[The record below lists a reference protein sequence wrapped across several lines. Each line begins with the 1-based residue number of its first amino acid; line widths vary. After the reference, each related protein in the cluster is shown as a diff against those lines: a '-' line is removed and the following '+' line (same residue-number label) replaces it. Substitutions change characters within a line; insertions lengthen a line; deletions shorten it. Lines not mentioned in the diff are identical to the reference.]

1 MLNIKKAKEY
11 LSSFAFKK
19 LFIEELGWSNPVNY
33 ALTKFSA
40 GKSENISK
48 LMIAEL
54 AGVAVYEIRTEN
66 GQIPNAEERKEIQKE
81 VSKLSFENLLI
92 FLDKEETQSL
102 WYWIKREDKKQY
114 VRDHLYIKGQ
124 PGDLFLNKLS
134 GMVVDIGDFDS
145 SGNISVLEVA
155 NRLKKSLDIEKVTK
169 KFYNEF
175 KDEKTKFTEQITG
188 IKDERDRK
196 WYASILLN
204 RLMFVY
210 FLQKKGFID
219 KGRQNYLTEKL
230 NDSKNN
236 GKNLYYKHFLEY
248 LFFEGFAKEKNDR
261 SKEANAVLGE
271 IKYLNGGLFLRHRI
285 EKENEIAIPDHAF
298 EVVFQLFGKYSWHL
312 DDSPGGK
319 DDEINPAVLGYIFE
333 KYINQKEFG
342 AYYTRTE
349 MTDYLAERTIHKA
362 LLQKIREK
370 NPQMKAETLSEVIMK
385 LDDSLA
391 LFLLKEILPFL
402 SVLDPA
408 CGSGAFLVAAMKIL
422 IDIYSAVIGR
432 VKLSKNSELKNW
444 LTSVEKEHPSLLYYI
459 KKKIITD
466 NLYGVDIM
474 EEAVEIAR
482 LRLFLSLAAS
492 ANTLDEL
499 EPLPNIDFNVLAGNS
514 LIGLIQVDEHKF
526 DELEKSKP
534 TEQDYK
540 DAVQGNFFKKVS
552 VQKNLFGSAHAA
564 SYEKLIQNR
573 EVLIHKYKYYEES
586 GTKDIGVLRADIQE
600 KEKDAHSVLNEL
612 LLKEFEHLRIEYEEA
627 AWDEKKNTE
636 GKSKKR
642 PVKIADII
650 SLKPFHWGYIFS
662 EIFRRGGFDCILTNP
677 PWEIFKPNSKEF
689 FLEYSDLVSR
699 KKMDIKS
706 FEKEKGKLL
715 KDKDLRKAWLEYL
728 SSFPHISSYFR
739 STPSYKNQISIV
751 NGKKAGT
758 DINLYKLFTE
768 QCFNLMKSNGD
779 CGIVI
784 PSGIYTDLGSKQLR
798 EMLFSKTQITGL
810 FCFENRKTIFENV
823 DSRFKFVVLTFEKVP
838 STPGPFSQNGRRG
851 EGFPAAFMR
860 HDVREL
866 ESFPNSDSIRID
878 IDLVR
883 KLSPDSLSI
892 MEFKTELD
900 IVIAKKMIKYPLLG
914 EDMEGT
920 WNFVLA
926 NEFHM
931 ANDAKLFETKS
942 GKNRL
947 ELFTGKMFHQFSL
960 TDQKSGYWIDE
971 KVGRK
976 TFLRNDKDVG
986 QELEY
991 QKYRWVHRRIAS
1003 NTNERTL
1010 ITSITPKY
1018 VFTEVNSTVLKVEE
1032 SKINNNEMLFL
1043 TTITNSFSL
1052 DYFIRQKVTTTLNMF
1067 YIYQLPVPRL
1077 SEKST
1082 GQEKKVFDSLVERAA
1097 KLICTTEEFADLW
1110 KEVMGTKWT
1119 PSHSTGSVTKKG
1131 SGATEEKERA
1141 KLRAEI
1147 DAIVAHLYG
1156 ITEEEFVHILSTFPL
1171 VSDYIKSLT
1180 KNTFK
1185 DFAKEFGGK

>member
-1 MLNIKKAKEY
+1 MLNVSKTKEY

-19 LFIEELGWSNPVNY
+19 LFIEELGWSNPVNF
-33 ALTKFSA
+33 AEAKFSA
-40 GKSENISK
+40 GGLKNISK

-81 VSKLSFENLLI
+81 ISKFSFENLLI
-92 FLDKEETQSL
+92 FLDREGTQSL

-145 SGNISVLEVA
+145 TGNISVLEVA

-175 KDEKTKFTEQITG
+175 KDEKTKFTELING
-188 IKDERDRK
+188 IQDERDRN

-219 KGRQNYLTEKL
+219 RGKQNYLTDKL
-230 NDSKNN
+230 EESKKK
-236 GKNLYYKHFLEY
+236 GIDLYYKLFLEY
-248 LFFEGFAKEKNDR
+248 LFFEGFAKEKNER
-261 SKEANAVLGE
+261 SKEAAAVLGE

-285 EKENEIAIPDHAF
+285 EKENEIQIPDKAF
-298 EVVFQLFGKYSWHL
+298 EIVFQLFGKYSWHL

-349 MTDYLAERTIHKA
+349 ITDYLAERTIHKS

-370 NPQMKAETLSEVIMK
+370 NPQIKTETLSEVIMK
-385 LDDSLA
+385 LDDTLA
-391 LFLLKEILPFL
+391 LFLLNEILPFL

-432 VKLSKNSELKNW
+432 VKLSKNPELKQW
-444 LTSVEKEHPSLLYYI
+444 LTTVEKEHPSLLYYI

-526 DELEKSKP
+526 DELKGGKLQGLLFQKELSDKYKKLLEEKNKAIA
-534 TEQDYK
+534 DYK
-540 DAVQGNFFKKVS
+540 RSSFLKDK
-552 VQKNLFGSAHAA
+552 
-564 SYEKLIQNR
+564 
-573 EVLIHKYKYYEES
+573 EVLYHNYSVENLKQYTE
-586 GTKDIGVLRADIQE
+586 
-600 KEKDAHSVLNEL
+600 DAIRKGYSKLNEML
-612 LLKEFEHLRIEYEEA
+612 LQEFHDLKIQYEEA
-627 AWDEKKNTE
+627 TWDEKKNTE
-636 GKSKKR
+636 GKSTKR
-642 PVKIADII
+642 
-650 SLKPFHWGYIFS
+650 SLTVQDMEVLRPFHWGYMFD
-662 EIFRRGGFDCILTNP
+662 EIFARGGFDCILTNP

-689 FLEYSDLVSR
+689 FLEYSELVSR
-699 KKMDIKS
+699 NKMDIKS
-706 FEKEKGKLL
+706 FEKEKDKLL

-739 STPSYKNQISIV
+739 TTSSYKNQISIV
-751 NGKKAGT
+751 NDKKAGT

-768 QCFNLMKSNGD
+768 QCFNLLKSSGD

-798 EMLFSKTQITGL
+798 EMLFSQCSIDRLYGL
-810 FCFENRKTIFENV
+810 SNEKFIFENV
-823 DSRFKFVVLTFEKVP
+823 DHRFKFCILTFEK
-838 STPGPFSQNGRRG
+838 GIKK
-851 EGFPAAFMR
+851 
-860 HDVREL
+860 
-866 ESFPNSDSIRID
+866 ESFESTFRINTREAIRPDGLAEFFITKEILNTLSINLI
-878 IDLVR
+878 R

-892 MEFKTELD
+892 MEFQSEID
-900 IVIAKKMIKYPLLG
+900 IIIAQKMLKYPLLG
-914 EDMEGT
+914 EEKDNA
-920 WNFVLA
+920 WNLKLG

-931 ANDAKLFETKS
+931 TNDSYLFKEKPGENKLPLYE
-942 GKNRL
+942 
-947 ELFTGKMFHQFSL
+947 GKMIWQFDSNF
-960 TDQKSGYWIDE
+960 SVPRYWILE
-971 KVGRK
+971 KEGRK
-976 TFLRNDKDVG
+976 ELLNSRVRKIAALAGNADKKI
-986 QELEY
+986 EY
-991 QKYRWVHRRIAS
+991 SEININFDYQNYRIGFRDIAS
-1003 NTNERTL
+1003 STNERAMISSIIPKNVFCGNTL
-1010 ITSITPKY
+1010 NLQLAIYDKIENNEWVQHKKISNAVSLFLVSLFNSFILDSMIRKKITSH
-1018 VFTEVNSTVLKVEE
+1018 
-1032 SKINNNEMLFL
+1032 
-1043 TTITNSFSL
+1043 
-1052 DYFIRQKVTTTLNMF
+1052 LNMF

-1110 KEVMGTKWT
+1110 KEVMGMKWT
-1119 PSHSTGSVTKKG
+1119 KK
-1131 SGATEEKERA
+1131 SGVTEEKERA

-1171 VSDYIKSLT
+1171 VKEDIKKLT
-1180 KNTFK
+1180 LEKFR
-1185 DFAKEFGGK
+1185 KEAGR